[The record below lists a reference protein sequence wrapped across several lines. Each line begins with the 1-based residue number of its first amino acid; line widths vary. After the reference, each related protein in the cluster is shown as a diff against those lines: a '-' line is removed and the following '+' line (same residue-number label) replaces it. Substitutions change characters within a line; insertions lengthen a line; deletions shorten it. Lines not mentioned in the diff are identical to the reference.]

1 MDLYII
7 FNTEDGIYNTIYNV
21 KIEYII
27 SISEVHNRDIKLIDY
42 VFEDGQI
49 YNSCAISINNNDVD
63 YASKITVPLNTIELY
78 FLTCKEHASG
88 GDYDG
93 IIIYVAPSLK
103 EILDHAIDYY
113 DASHNITNENEPD
126 ECELGLC
133 KKNDRSICRKHMLDE
148 LKNNGYYDLEC
159 TGIEGCEIHMYCV
172 PLNIF

>member
-1 MDLYII
+1 MDLYLI

-113 DASHNITNENEPD
+113 DASHNITNDNEPN
-126 ECELGLC
+126 ECELELC
-133 KKNDRSICRKHMLDE
+133 KDNDRSICRKHMLDG
-148 LKNNGYYDLEC
+148 LKNNGNYDLEC
-159 TGIEGCEIHMYCV
+159 TGLEGCDMHLYTIK
-172 PLNIF
+172 L